1 MAARRVTTYAL
12 VAVTYER
19 IAEPK
24 LALGGLN
31 WAYVLVGAADA
42 TLLPY
47 VPLYLFQRGL
57 GAEQIGAILAAAAAG
72 SLFAGMGWAYLA
84 DHSIRPERAVV
95 GASVAAAAVILLFPL
110 AGGVFPVAVL
120 TVALFVARGPF
131 TLLDPIT
138 LQRLREASRTRY
150 ARIRLRMSAG
160 WAVSAVISGGAYQV
174 FGLRMLPFLYAP
186 MVAIFGLWVWHALRP
201 APVQRAQPGAAGT
214 RRLPAL
220 PVAMIGFLVA
230 CLLLGAS
237 SAAAQ
242 NFVALRI
249 NVLGG
254 GALLIGAAAAF
265 QALTEIPTMGTTHL
279 LIRRMSHRSL
289 FAIGCGVYVAV
300 FLAWGLASD
309 PVALALLRLATGVA
323 FALTYVAAVLIADQL
338 TPAHMRATG
347 QALVKAVM
355 FGLAPIA
362 GSFGGG
368 LIYGEVGPRAM
379 FIAATIVVAAA
390 GVIAVVGIPSERR
403 PKAADRAPARL
414 ESSLVHET
422 AEAREGATLS

>member
-1 MAARRVTTYAL
+1 MRL
-12 VAVTYER
+12 VAATYER
-19 IAEPK
+19 ITPPN
-24 LALGGLN
+24 LALAGLN
-31 WAYVLVGAADA
+31 WAYVLAGAADA

-47 VPLYLFQRGL
+47 VPLYLFQRGF
-57 GAEQIGAILAAAAAG
+57 GAQQIGAILAAAAGG
-72 SLFAGMGWAYLA
+72 SLLAGMGWAYLA
-84 DHSIRPERAVV
+84 DHSIRPERAVA
-95 GASVAAAAVILLFPL
+95 GASVAAAAVVLLFPL

-138 LQRLREASRTRY
+138 LQRLRDASRTRY

-174 FGLRMLPFLYAP
+174 FGLRMLPFFYAA
-186 MVAIFGLWVWHALRP
+186 MVAVFGLWVWRALRP
-201 APVQRAQPGAAGT
+201 APVQRVQAGGTGT

-265 QALTEIPTMGTTHL
+265 QALTEIPTMGSTHL
-279 LIRRMSHRSL
+279 LTRRMSHRSL
-289 FAIGCGVYVAV
+289 FAIGCGVYVLV
-300 FLAWGLASD
+300 FLAWGLVSD
-309 PVALALLRLATGVA
+309 PLALALLRLATGVA
-323 FALTYVAAVLIADQL
+323 FALTYVAAVLVADQL

-355 FGLAPIA
+355 FGLAPVA
-362 GSFGGG
+362 GSYGGG
-368 LIYGEVGPRAM
+368 LIYGEAGPRAM
-379 FIAATIVVAAA
+379 FIAAAVVVAAA
-390 GVIAVVGIPSERR
+390 GIIAMFGIPEPERR

-414 ESSLVHET
+414 EPSPVVLET
-422 AEAREGATLS
+422 AEAREGATLG

>member
-1 MAARRVTTYAL
+1 MRL
-12 VAVTYER
+12 VAATDER
-19 IAEPK
+19 ISQPN

-31 WAYVLVGAADA
+31 WAYVLAGAADA

-47 VPLYLFQRGL
+47 VPLYLFQRGM
-57 GAEQIGAILAAAAAG
+57 GAETIGAILAAAAAG
-72 SLFAGMGWAYLA
+72 SLLAGMGWAYLA
-84 DHSIRPERAVV
+84 DHSIRPEHAVL
-95 GASVAAAAVILLFPL
+95 GASVAAAAVVLLFAL
-110 AGGVFPVAVL
+110 AVGVLPVAVL

-160 WAVSAVISGGAYQV
+160 WAVSAVISGAAYQV
-174 FGLRMLPFLYAP
+174 FGLRMLPFFYAA
-186 MVAIFGLWVWHALRP
+186 MVAVFGLWVWKALRP
-201 APVQRAQPGAAGT
+201 APVQRMQGGGTIT
-214 RRLPAL
+214 RRLPSL
-220 PVAMIGFLVA
+220 PVAMVGFLVA
-230 CLLLGAS
+230 CFLLGAS

-265 QALTEIPTMGTTHL
+265 QALTEIPTMGSTHL
-279 LIRRMSHRSL
+279 LTRRMSHRSL
-289 FAIGCGVYVAV
+289 FAIGCAVYVVV
-300 FLAWGLASD
+300 FLAWGLVSD

-323 FALTYVAAVLIADQL
+323 FALTYVAAVLVADQL

-347 QALVKAVM
+347 QALVKAIM
-355 FGLAPIA
+355 FGLAPVA
-362 GSFGGG
+362 GSYGGG

-379 FIAATIVVAAA
+379 FIATAIVVAAA
-390 GVIAVVGIPSERR
+390 GVIAMIGIPESERR
-403 PKAADRAPARL
+403 AKATDHLPLRL
-414 ESSLVHET
+414 EPAPV
-422 AEAREGATLS
+422 EAHEGAT

>member
-1 MAARRVTTYAL
+1 MRL
-12 VAVTYER
+12 VAAKDER
-19 IAEPK
+19 TVQPN

-31 WAYVLVGAADA
+31 WAYVLAGAADA

-47 VPLYLFQRGL
+47 VPLYLFQRGM
-57 GAEQIGAILAAAAAG
+57 GAETIGAILAAAAAG
-72 SLFAGMGWAYLA
+72 SLLAGMGWAYLA
-84 DHSIRPERAVV
+84 DHSIRPEHAVL
-95 GASVAAAAVILLFPL
+95 GASVAAAAVVLLFPL
-110 AGGVFPVAVL
+110 AVGVLPVAAL

-160 WAVSAVISGGAYQV
+160 WAVSAVISGAGYQV
-174 FGLRMLPFLYAP
+174 FGFRTLPFLYAA
-186 MVAIFGLWVWHALRP
+186 MVAVFGLWVWKALRP
-201 APVQRAQPGAAGT
+201 APAQRVLAGGTVT
-214 RRLPAL
+214 RRLPSL
-220 PVAMIGFLVA
+220 PVAMVGFLVA
-230 CLLLGAS
+230 CFLLGAS

-265 QALTEIPTMGTTHL
+265 QALTEIPTMGSTHL
-279 LIRRMSHRSL
+279 LTRRMSHRSL
-289 FAIGCGVYVAV
+289 FAIGCAVYVVV
-300 FLAWGLASD
+300 FLAWGLVSD

-323 FALTYVAAVLIADQL
+323 FALTYVAAVLVADQL

-362 GSFGGG
+362 GSYGGG

-379 FIAATIVVAAA
+379 FIAATVVVAAA
-390 GVIAVVGIPSERR
+390 GIIAMIGIPES
-403 PKAADRAPARL
+403 DRSAKPSDRL
-414 ESSLVHET
+414 SVRLDPPHV
-422 AEAREGATLS
+422 EAREGVTLG

>member
-1 MAARRVTTYAL
+1 VATTLERAAQ
-12 VAVTYER
+12 
-19 IAEPK
+19 PN

-57 GAEQIGAILAAAAAG
+57 GAEQIGAILAAAAG
-72 SLFAGMGWAYLA
+72 CSLLAGMVWAFLA
-84 DHSIRPERAVV
+84 DRSVRPERAVV
-95 GASVAAAAVILLFPL
+95 GASVAAAGVVLLFPL
-110 AGGVFPVAVL
+110 AQGAFPVALV
-120 TVALFVARGPF
+120 TAALFLARAPF

-160 WAVSAVISGGAYQV
+160 WALCAVISGGVYQV
-174 FGLRMLPFLYAP
+174 FGLRMMPFLYAP
-186 MVAIFGLWVWHALRP
+186 MVAVFGLWVWHALRP
-201 APVQRAQPGAAGT
+201 APKQPVQAGVSAPGT
-214 RRLPAL
+214 RRLPTL
-220 PVAMIGFLVA
+220 PLAMVGFLVA
-230 CLLLGAS
+230 CFLLGAS
-237 SAAAQ
+237 SAGAQ

-249 NVLGG
+249 NILGG

-279 LIRRMSHRSL
+279 LTKRMSYRSL
-289 FAIGCGVYVAV
+289 FAIGCGVYVVV
-300 FLAWGLASD
+300 FLAWGLVSD
-309 PVALALLRLATGVA
+309 PVTLALLRLATGVA

-355 FGLAPIA
+355 FGLAPVA

-379 FIAATIVVAAA
+379 FFAASIVVAAA
-390 GVIAVVGIPSERR
+390 GFIAMIGIPDARR
-403 PKAADRAPARL
+403 RASPELAPQSQEMVDSLSTGLTGQQTTPAAARSRL
-414 ESSLVHET
+414 
-422 AEAREGATLS
+422 